1 MGQTESFV
9 EADESQTDVEQDHP
23 GPDRPRLVVAGGRGS
38 VERRRL
44 SRPAARYSSSSN
56 ESLVE
61 ALLRQRRSSLHRKS
75 STYLAENGFKYPH
88 PLYTTTTST
97 NPQQATSSSPSHR
110 IRGLK
115 HAILPPKGRKS
126 KSSVDHHHHQT
137 PEQAVSPATAATNTS
152 STTQREDAVEK
163 QLLVSLANGKEPSP
177 SDFKHSNDPTSPPH
191 NLVAA
196 VKENHRLVDSE
207 HNGSTSRSI
216 GGEIDKTFAFLNSAD
231 GVSET
236 TTVTEQDPEGSDI
249 NFNPEEFQTQTS
261 TPKSKRKEDSQNN
274 TENLDENKDMMN
286 VGGRSR
292 YESSASTGTAGGGR
306 GYSVSSGA
314 SGRHTGAKRS
324 SSAAAAARVER
335 GSAEMAQSSA
345 AASSSKTSKKM
356 SSKSTKKRS
365 KSASRTRS
373 DSSVSDMSAASKSSK
388 GSAAKKVKEENKK
401 RIKDRLTKSGHKGS
415 ITDRWQGVI
424 NEFQDTKK
432 LNRKG
437 ETKTTEQRKVS
448 KIGNL
453 DKYDNVKALFGKGL
467 PLPMQHGPPPGAA
480 ARLREIEGETA
491 SEEST
496 HSWTALTPMRR
507 TTNTAINAGTSG
519 EHKYLTRSYQ
529 QGVDAANRRG
539 QSINGDRRIMT
550 REGRMSS
557 DAYNIKGSRAAA
569 NSSSNITSGQVYKKG
584 VKFQKKKGYDIEDE
598 ASVIVDDAIRRALG
612 LFYGGKRVSASGATR
627 MGAASSRKQSS
638 SAASRKSSAA
648 SSSSRALAEQ
658 RKKKSTTNNFIR
670 DIKTENI
677 YRESIVKDLRDQRS
691 MSSGGVGGVRK
702 HSIRPIPGS
711 GRRSDGNV
719 LPPPVKNFGPL
730 APGGFYEL
738 DITPYGGQ
746 DKDKE
751 TQEQQHQQRRQYPE
765 GTPTRFHVGGSG
777 TPQSFSLPPIQQP
790 TNTIPGQS
798 IQTSNAQI
806 SSSLQVNQDQNNYT
820 QYNQNYMNGNLPFS
834 DTPPVKTGV
843 NPPTITKGNVTRV
856 LHELS
861 EQNLARPAP
870 GQQSSQSFRSMD
882 SSLDT
887 DYLTNTSTWP
897 LTKNPSQTSTQ
908 YETTNITSN
917 MTESVKLDATGNYAS
932 LPGAFSVQH
941 GLGTQQQTP
950 SFTANWEM
958 YQSGPSYNYTSH
970 TLSPDNTYS
979 IGVDTR
985 KGAVNRLGQ
994 RQYLYPDPLERPA
1007 STPAVLQG
1015 HNMYSPPPSV
1025 GMYGAYA
1032 TMPYNMSP
1040 GGGGG
1045 YGHQSFYQTHYG
1057 SLGNLAQSAYQQQQ
1071 QQQPVNLHFQV
1082 QPNQYGNRR
1091 TQSYSNIISSP
1102 TSPTMRTM
1110 LQNGHY
1116 GSTSELMDYSAY
1128 SNEPIIVADLV
1139 DKKPTGT
1146 TTATMTTQVDGGR
1159 FQAQSPGIQASS
1171 SFYSSKRRSDSP
1183 AVNMGKQQTLN
1194 FFVFGDRSQSETNLK
1209 AATYDIEPRY
1219 ARDDFDVSGFY
1230 YDRERQRQYDQA
1242 DFYDYDDGDYE
1253 YETRSEPDYNVNRW
1267 KEMVIHHKQ
1276 TQTLPPPPKR
1286 KKPPVMK
1293 RIEKKEIQAYR
1304 QFPPKRFPPQVHHKE
1319 TTHYITKERRI
1330 EKLPPEPPKRFSHSV
1345 QTDLSGS
1352 VVHREKPRPKVQRYS
1367 SATQYEKPPSPPRKR
1382 DTRVEV
1388 TNRVFAPR
1396 VTETRDFF
1404 RESLQPEE
1412 PEQPL
1417 QTSGKEVP
1425 ITLKQSPEENVVTII
1440 EAFNQPTTTTT
1451 MTETTSSSRELAK
1464 PDDDSDDSEM
1474 ELIETVEVEEKEQ
1487 RLSMAIFE
1495 EVEFHFERTK
1505 DGQKEIQS
1513 GKGTDLLPFQ
1523 FPGKY
1528 ETTVDRRKQKCTQLR
1543 ECTKGGNH
1551 RYEYD
1556 ANINRH
1562 LPAPNYQSAIEMKRS
1577 GGNYFDDEEEENL
1590 NMKVLVEQTQEMSL
1604 QNQNHNNR
1612 RHHNQSSHISQH
1624 VGSSLQSGFVQD
1636 DHRPSS
1642 GRQIRVLERSQHTNF
1657 PSNSSGYS
1665 SSDTTSSAAAHQSH
1679 YSISAGGPF
1688 EMPVHDESDE
1698 HDMSK
1703 MQIYTSELK
1712 DVTLTPPE
1720 EFSPREHQ
1728 ENNVSKSSKYI
1739 SRFDPENVYFTVPE
1753 WTATNNEIFNF
1764 DEHGQS
1770 TRKQV
1775 SRGIDNDSLPESL
1788 PEIASSPDIPDGKNR
1803 ISKRKEDHADTP
1815 KLRTR
1820 VVKDDQGNLMKITE
1834 VEKTVTRTEEF
1845 TEEDEEAARKMSA
1858 NSEQLKE
1865 GEYVVMNLDEITEG
1879 QNVHEA
1885 YVRETED
1892 VQSSEGEQEGEYNLV
1907 DAEVLGETTI
1917 TQIPIEYDEQTTSM
1931 GLKDDLDHNFDEQR
1945 YLYDMR
1951 TATLSPV
1958 ITKDSRSGAMLM
1970 QYGYNDMITEL

>member
-1 MGQTESFV
+1 MGQTESFA
-9 EADESQTDVEQDHP
+9 EADESQTDVDQDHP
-23 GPDRPRLVVAGGRGS
+23 SPGRPRLVVGGRSS

-44 SRPAARYSSSSN
+44 SRPVASYSSSSN

-88 PLYTTTTST
+88 PLYTTTT
-97 NPQQATSSSPSHR
+97 NPQQTTSSSPSHR

-115 HAILPPKGRKS
+115 HAILPAKGRKS
-126 KSSVDHHHHQT
+126 KSSEDHHQT
-137 PEQAVSPATAATNTS
+137 PEQAVSPATAATNI
-152 STTQREDAVEK
+152 STATQRKDAVEK
-163 QLLVSLANGKEPSP
+163 QLLLANGKEPP
-177 SDFKHSNDPTSPPH
+177 PDFKHSNDPTSPPH
-191 NLVAA
+191 NLVVAS
-196 VKENHRLVDSE
+196 KENHRVADSE

-231 GVSET
+231 ATSQT
-236 TTVTEQDPEGSDI
+236 TTVTEHSEPEGSDI
-249 NFNPEEFQTQTS
+249 HFNPEEFQTHTS
-261 TPKSKRKEDSQNN
+261 TPKSKRKEDSQIS
-274 TENLDENKDMMN
+274 TEHLDEIKDMMN

-292 YESSASTGTAGGGR
+292 YESSAAAAGAVGGGR
-306 GYSVSSGA
+306 GYSVSGA
-314 SGRHTGAKRS
+314 SGHRAATKRS
-324 SSAAAAARVER
+324 SSAAAATRLDR
-335 GSAEMAQSSA
+335 GSAEIAQSSA
-345 AASSSKTSKKM
+345 SASSSKTSKKM

-373 DSSVSDMSAASKSSK
+373 DSSMSDMSAASKSSK
-388 GSAAKKVKEENKK
+388 GSVAKKVKEENKK

-415 ITDRWQGVI
+415 ITDRWQGVV
-424 NEFQDTKK
+424 NEFQDVKK

-467 PLPMQHGPPPGAA
+467 PMQHGPPPGAA
-480 ARLREIEGETA
+480 ARLRELEGETA

-507 TTNTAINAGTSG
+507 TTNTTINAGTGG
-519 EHKYLTRSYQ
+519 EHRYQTRSYQ

-539 QSINGDRRIMT
+539 QSITGDRRIMAKD
-550 REGRMSS
+550 GRMSS
-557 DAYNIKGSRAAA
+557 DAYNIKGSRATA
-569 NSSSNITSGQVYKKG
+569 NSSSNVTSGQAYKKG
-584 VKFQKKKGYDIEDE
+584 VKFQKKKGYDIQDE
-598 ASVIVDDAIRRALG
+598 ASMIVDDAIRRALG
-612 LFYGGKRVSASGATR
+612 LFYGGKRVSSSGASR
-627 MGAASSRKQSS
+627 MGAATSRKQSS
-638 SAASRKSSAA
+638 SSASRKSSAA
-648 SSSSRALAEQ
+648 SSSSRALSEQ
-658 RKKKSTTNNFIR
+658 RSQRSTTNNFIR

-677 YRESIVKDLRDQRS
+677 YRESILKDLRGQRS

-711 GRRSDGNV
+711 GRRSEGSV
-719 LPPPVKNFGPL
+719 LPPPVRKVGPL

-746 DKDKE
+746 DKEKE
-751 TQEQQHQQRRQYPE
+751 TQEQQQQSQRQYPE
-765 GTPTRFHVGGSG
+765 GTPTRFHVGGSSS
-777 TPQSFSLPPIQQP
+777 QQNFSLPPIQQP

-798 IQTSNAQI
+798 IQTSASQI
-806 SSSLQVNQDQNNYT
+806 SSSLQVNQDQTSYT
-820 QYNQNYMNGNLPFS
+820 QYSQNYMNGNVPFR
-834 DTPPVKTGV
+834 DTPTVKTGV

-856 LHELS
+856 LHDLS

-870 GQQSSQSFRSMD
+870 GQQNLESFRSLD
-882 SSLDT
+882 SSMDA
-887 DYLTNTSTWP
+887 DYSTWP

-908 YETTNITSN
+908 YETTYFTSN
-917 MTESVKLDATGNYAS
+917 MTEGVKLDTTGNYAS
-932 LPGAFSVQH
+932 LPEAFSVQH
-941 GLGTQQQTP
+941 GLGTQQQQTP
-950 SFTANWEM
+950 SLSANWDT
-958 YQSGPSYNYTSH
+958 YQSGPGYSYTSQ
-970 TLSPDNTYS
+970 TLSPENTYS

-994 RQYLYPDPLERPA
+994 RQYLYPDSLERPA

-1015 HNMYSPPPSV
+1015 HNMYSSPPSL

-1032 TMPYNMSP
+1032 TMPYNVSP
-1040 GGGGG
+1040 GGGG
-1045 YGHQSFYQTHYG
+1045 YGHQRFYQTHYG
-1057 SLGNLAQSAYQQQQ
+1057 SLGNLAQSTYQQH
-1071 QQQPVNLHFQV
+1071 QQQPVNLNFQI

-1091 TQSYSNIISSP
+1091 TQSYSNIISPSSP
-1102 TSPTMRTM
+1102 QMRTM
-1110 LQNGHY
+1110 PQPMQNGYY
-1116 GSTSELMDYSAY
+1116 GSVSELMDYSAY

-1139 DKKPTGT
+1139 DKKQTGTT
-1146 TTATMTTQVDGGR
+1146 TTATMATQVDGAR
-1159 FQAQSPGIQASS
+1159 FQTQSPGVQASS
-1171 SFYSSKRRSDSP
+1171 SFYSSKRSDSP
-1183 AVNMGKQQTLN
+1183 AVNMRKQQTLN

-1209 AATYDIEPRY
+1209 AASYDIEPRY
-1219 ARDDFDVSGFY
+1219 VRDDFDVSGFY

-1242 DFYDYDDGDYE
+1242 EFYDYDDGDYE
-1253 YETRSEPDYNVNRW
+1253 NETRSEPDYNVNRW

-1276 TQTLPPPPKR
+1276 TQTLPPPPKK

-1319 TTHYITKERRI
+1319 TTHYITKDRQI
-1330 EKLPPEPPKRFSHSV
+1330 EKIPPQPPKRFSHSV

-1352 VVHREKPRPKVQRYS
+1352 VVHREKPRAKVQKYS
-1367 SATQYEKPPSPPRKR
+1367 SATQYEKPPSSPRKR
-1382 DTRVEV
+1382 DTQVQV

-1396 VTETRDFF
+1396 VTETMDFF
-1404 RESLQPEE
+1404 RESLQVDEPEE
-1412 PEQPL
+1412 PL

-1425 ITLKQSPEENVVTII
+1425 ISLKQSPEENVVTII

-1451 MTETTSSSRELAK
+1451 MVETTSSSQELMK
-1464 PDDDSDDSEM
+1464 KDDESDDSEM

-1495 EVEFHFERTK
+1495 EVEFHFERSK
-1505 DGQKEIQS
+1505 DGQKQEVQS

-1543 ECTKGGNH
+1543 ECTKGGSH

-1577 GGNYFDDEEEENL
+1577 DDSYFDDDDENL
-1590 NMKVLVEQTQEMSL
+1590 NMEGLVEQTQGMSL
-1604 QNQNHNNR
+1604 QNRNHNNR
-1612 RHHNQSSHISQH
+1612 CRGGRDHHNQSSHISQH
-1624 VGSSLQSGFVQD
+1624 ITSPSSPGFVQD
-1636 DHRPSS
+1636 DRLSS
-1642 GRQIRVLERSQHTNF
+1642 GGRQIRVVERSQHTNV
-1657 PSNSSGYS
+1657 PSSSSGYS
-1665 SSDTTSSAAAHQSH
+1665 SSDTTSSAVAHQSH

-1698 HDMSK
+1698 HEMSGL
-1703 MQIYTSELK
+1703 QIYTSELK
-1712 DVTLTPPE
+1712 DVNLTPPE
-1720 EFSPREHQ
+1720 EFSPQEHQ
-1728 ENNVSKSSKYI
+1728 ENNVSKNSKYI

-1764 DEHGQS
+1764 DGHAQS
-1770 TRKQV
+1770 NRRQLA
-1775 SRGIDNDSLPESL
+1775 RGVDNDSLPESL
-1788 PEIASSPDIPDGKNR
+1788 PEITSSPDVPDRKKR
-1803 ISKRKEDHADTP
+1803 ISKRQKDHADTP

-1820 VVKDDQGNLMKITE
+1820 VVKDEHGKLIKITE

-1845 TEEDEEAARKMSA
+1845 TEEDEEAARKVSA

-1879 QNVHEA
+1879 QK
-1885 YVRETED
+1885 VRDSSAQEED
-1892 VQSSEGEQEGEYNLV
+1892 VQSSEGEDEGEYNLV

-1917 TQIPIEYDEQTTSM
+1917 TQIPIEYDEQTTTM
-1931 GLKDDLDHNFDEQR
+1931 GLKDDQDHNFDEQK
-1945 YLYDMR
+1945 YLYDMK